1 MTLSFATSLPL
12 RHNTADITGTRQK
25 RRGAQKMI
33 RNAATQQPPAL
44 ITTQTDDTEF
54 VRHAYRLTSD
64 LAKPDARIYWTDLV
78 LSAVVGYAA
87 FALWYVQGMT
97 YGGLAAAFVSVLALY
112 RCILFIHELTH
123 LRKRAPRGFWTA
135 WHVLVGVPLLLPSF
149 LYEGIHTLHH
159 AKANYGTE
167 QDPEYLQFSTGRRRD
182 IALMVPI
189 AAAEPLLLILR
200 FLFVTPVAALV
211 PSTRGFVLER
221 MSAMIMNPRFKR
233 KEPPPF
239 RTGWL
244 VTEAV
249 TTIYAWTI
257 FVLLLVGIIPLKLV
271 LMAIAIWSA
280 MSLINMVRT
289 LAAHHY
295 ENDGEPIDEI
305 SQLLDT
311 VNVPPPAMLPMLWA
325 PVGLRYHGLH
335 HLLPNLPY
343 HNLGAAHR
351 RLLAQLPADSP
362 YHATINRRI
371 TEVLARMFRNQAI
384 ARRER
389 RRIPEGIVPATTP
402 AEAKIA
408 ATSP

>member
-1 MTLSFATSLPL
+1 
-12 RHNTADITGTRQK
+12 
-25 RRGAQKMI
+25 MI
-33 RNAATQQPPAL
+33 RNAAP
-44 ITTQTDDTEF
+44 QTAPGQIAAPIDEDEF

-64 LAKPDARIYWTDLV
+64 LSKPQAFIYWIDLL
-78 LSAVVGYAA
+78 LSAAVGYGALA
-87 FALWYVQGMT
+87 FWYVQGLT
-97 YGGLAAAFVSVLALY
+97 FAGLAAALVSVLALY
-112 RCILFIHELTH
+112 RCLLFIHELTH
-123 LRKRAPRGFWTA
+123 LRKRTPRGFWTA

-167 QDPEYLQFSTGRRRD
+167 DDPEYLQLSTGRRRD

-189 AAAEPLLLILR
+189 AAAEPLLLVLR
-200 FLFVTPVAALV
+200 FLFVTPVAALI

-221 MSAMIMNPRFKR
+221 MSAMVMNPRFKR

-244 VTEAV
+244 VTETV
-249 TTIYAWTI
+249 TTIYAWA
-257 FVLLLVGIIPLKLV
+257 VLILVLAGIIPWQLV
-271 LMAIAIWSA
+271 LMALAVWSA
-280 MSLINMVRT
+280 MSVVNMIRT

-295 ENDGEPIDEI
+295 ENDGEPIDVV

-343 HNLGAAHR
+343 HSLGEAHR

-362 YHATINRRI
+362 YRATVNRRI
-371 TEVLARMFRNQAI
+371 TEVLVRMFRNQAI

-389 RRIPEGIVPATTP
+389 RRIAIGAAQTDAKIIGTP
-402 AEAKIA
+402 AE
-408 ATSP
+408 